1 MQAAIGISQME
12 KLDRIISKKEL
23 CYKKYRDELEGV
35 GDIKFFNFA
44 ASIKPVHWFSSIL
57 TNYKT
62 ELSDYLLEKG
72 IQSRFFFYPLNL
84 QPCYK
89 DVIITDGD
97 FKISEE
103 VYKKGLSLPSSY
115 NLSDEEQNYVI
126 KMIKNFFLK
135 Q

>member
-1 MQAAIGISQME
+1 MLQKIG
-12 KLDRIISKKEL
+12 
-23 CYKKYRDELEGV
+23 
-35 GDIKFFNFA
+35 F
-44 ASIKPVHWFSSIL
+44 KPVHWFSSIL

-62 ELSDYLLEKG
+62 ELSDYLIEKG

-103 VYKKGLSLPSSY
+103 MYQKGLSLPSSY